1 MKITKLFT
9 LSLLTLTA
17 VAHTS
22 FKTSSITGST
32 DVALVILSLRYNSN
46 PTTGFGGYLRI
57 QNIETKKRYE
67 NNSRFGMNP
76 YLILEDIP
84 TGRYIIENIEFNTEL
99 PYNLLFDT
107 RLISYDTL
115 NITQP
120 KVYYIGSYLSFPTRP
135 YNSVNY
141 KVRKAKN
148 DSEKKLIKQIKKR
161 HENWLNAEFDYTQR
175 IFKEGEVAINI
186 PRK

>member
-1 MKITKLFT
+1 MKITKLYT
-9 LSLLTLTA
+9 LSILILTLIT
-17 VAHTS
+17 HTS
-22 FKTSSITGST
+22 FKTSAIDEST
-32 DVALVILSLRYNSN
+32 DTALVMLCLKYNSN

-57 QNIETKKRYE
+57 QNTETKKRYE

-99 PYNLLFDT
+99 PYNLLFDS

-115 NITQP
+115 HITQP

-141 KVRKAKN
+141 KVRKVKN
-148 DSEKKLIKQIKKR
+148 DSEKKLTKQINKR

-175 IFKEGEVAINI
+175 IFKEGEVDIHI